1 MCWRQLTTRPFGRRA
16 GVNRCKVQY
25 GRGRASANKEGGH
38 AAILANSGVKT
49 AFAEN
54 SLTNLARLIR
64 ANYSLIYLPA
74 AKINTFDTIEST
86 PTPDIKENIRHNISA
101 QYDFGKYN
109 NPYGLMLSI
118 STEISET
125 QQQTPSDL

>member
-1 MCWRQLTTRPFGRRA
+1 MPPGLGMCWRQLTTRPFGRRA

-64 ANYSLIYLPA
+64 ANYSLFSQRSNIFMVACY
-74 AKINTFDTIEST
+74 IQNTL
-86 PTPDIKENIRHNISA
+86 A
-101 QYDFGKYN
+101 
-109 NPYGLMLSI
+109 
-118 STEISET
+118 
-125 QQQTPSDL
+125 DLNVFLARAPPL